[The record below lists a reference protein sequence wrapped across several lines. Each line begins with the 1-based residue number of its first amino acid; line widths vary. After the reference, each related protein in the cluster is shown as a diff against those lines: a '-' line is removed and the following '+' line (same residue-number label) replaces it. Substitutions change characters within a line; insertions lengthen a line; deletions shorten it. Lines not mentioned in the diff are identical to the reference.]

1 MQSTLEKI
9 DQLEQRNIDIV
20 RNFCADWS
28 KCSHQV
34 LLPYFTE
41 DGVYHNMPW
50 APLKGHQA
58 IGDFLAPYWPML
70 DSVVFDVLNIAA
82 NGSVVFTERVDYF
95 QFKNGGKLAIP
106 VSGVFELTPTGKITQ
121 WREYWDLAD
130 WIRQG
135 GPAA

>member
-1 MQSTLEKI
+1 MPSTP
-9 DQLEQRNIDIV
+9 EQRNIDIV

-28 KCSHQV
+28 KCSNQA

-50 APLKGHQA
+50 GPLKGHQA

-70 DSVVFDVLNIAA
+70 DSVVFDLLNIAA

-106 VSGVFELTPTGKITQ
+106 VSGVFELNATGKIAH

-130 WIRQG
+130 WIKQG

>member
-1 MQSTLEKI
+1 MQST
-9 DQLEQRNIDIV
+9 LEQRNIDIV
-20 RNFCADWS
+20 RNFCADWR
-28 KCSHQV
+28 KCSNQA

-41 DGVYHNMPW
+41 DAIYHNMPW
-50 APLKGHQA
+50 APLRGHQA
-58 IGDFLAPYWPML
+58 IGDFLAPFWSML
-70 DSVVFDVLNIAA
+70 DSITFDIRNIAA
-82 NGSVVFTERVDYF
+82 NGAVVFTERVDYF

-106 VSGVFELTPTGKITQ
+106 VSGVFELTPTGKIAQ